1 MADTT
6 EEIPVEEEVIQE
18 EPKATKK
25 SRKVSKEQLEVIQ
38 KKGLEQLRKQ
48 NEVNKYEKE
57 RKKKELNEKYDM
69 IQREKQAE
77 QDAKEK
83 EKEPTPEPP
92 KAKAKARRPIK
103 KIIEVYE
110 DDEEEEEEE
119 EEEVIVKKVIKKKP
133 APAPAPARRA
143 PPARREKSLPEL
155 YQLSN
160 QEMLKRRLYHDKKRK
175 VMAEL
180 FDC

>member
-1 MADTT
+1 MTDTT

-69 IQREKQAE
+69 IQKEKQAE

-83 EKEPTPEPP
+83 EQQPIPEPP
-92 KAKAKARRPIK
+92 KAKPKARRPIK

-110 DDEEEEEEE
+110 DDEDDEEEEE

-133 APAPAPARRA
+133 APAPPARRG

-160 QEMLKRRLYHDKKRK
+160 QEMLKRRLYHDIQRK

>member
-57 RKKKELNEKYDM
+57 RKKKELNEKYEM

-83 EKEPTPEPP
+83 EQQPTPEPP
-92 KAKAKARRPIK
+92 KPKAKARRPIK

-110 DDEEEEEEE
+110 DDEDDEEEEEE
-119 EEEVIVKKVIKKKP
+119 EEEVIVKKVVKKK
-133 APAPAPARRA
+133 PAPAPARRA
-143 PPARREKSLPEL
+143 PAPRREKSLPEL

-160 QEMLKRRLYHDKKRK
+160 QEMLKRRLYHDIQRK